1 MTGEELIESAIETWR
16 LNKGIGTAVVPSNLN
31 DKVLMY
37 QLLCKIYTRSPT
49 CDTLIV
55 VTSFKDRTDIIEFL
69 THQDEENDAEFKKLI
84 AERYIKILTADYI
97 KLTGYIK
104 KCYLFI
110 GYRLEDLI
118 SLVNW
123 QLEHSKFKLVIL
135 NKLFKNNEDSAKLY
149 KVCPVLDTFKQT
161 QLEQLR
167 MSTPVEE
174 MYCPIDLVEGSE
186 DKRLYDYYSEYIE
199 TSINIFGSFDVIK
212 QARIGD
218 SATNISS
225 AMICYQIAKEN
236 GWNEHLNMDIEYN
249 RQTDEMFNP
258 NNLKDRATQVYE
270 IIRNRTQL
278 VADYPGKFERILDI
292 VHENEGKKILIINK
306 RGEFASKV
314 TDYLNNLSEHNICGN
329 YHDKVDNVPA
339 VDIYGNPIYIK
350 SGSKA
355 GERRMY
361 GAKAQKS
368 LNEQLFNIG
377 KINVIST
384 NAAPD
389 KDLNIEV
396 DVVIITSPL
405 CESIE
410 SYLYRL
416 SKVRFKDDK
425 VKLYSLFCK
434 NTIEEKQL
442 LNKPTTD
449 THEIVNKDEISAT
462 AENNYAFFIAD

>member
-1 MTGEELIESAIETWR
+1 M
-16 LNKGIGTAVVPSNLN
+16 
-31 DKVLMY
+31 
-37 QLLCKIYTRSPT
+37 
-49 CDTLIV
+49 
-55 VTSFKDRTDIIEFL
+55 
-69 THQDEENDAEFKKLI
+69 
-84 AERYIKILTADYI
+84 
-97 KLTGYIK
+97 
-104 KCYLFI
+104 
-110 GYRLEDLI
+110 
-118 SLVNW
+118 
-123 QLEHSKFKLVIL
+123 
-135 NKLFKNNEDSAKLY
+135 
-149 KVCPVLDTFKQT
+149 
-161 QLEQLR
+161 
-167 MSTPVEE
+167 
-174 MYCPIDLVEGSE
+174 
-186 DKRLYDYYSEYIE
+186 
-199 TSINIFGSFDVIK
+199 
-212 QARIGD
+212 RIG
-218 SATNISS
+218 
-225 AMICYQIAKEN
+225 KKKK
-236 GWNEHLNMDIEYN
+236 NE
-249 RQTDEMFNP
+249 
-258 NNLKDRATQVYE
+258 LKK
-270 IIRNRTQL
+270 N
-278 VADYPGKFERILDI
+278 
-292 VHENEGKKILIINK
+292 LIINN

-314 TDYLNNLSEHNICGN
+314 TDYLNNLSEENICGN
-329 YHDKVDNVPA
+329 YHDKVDNIPA

-396 DVVIITSPL
+396 DVIIITSPL

-425 VKLYSLFCK
+425 VKLYSLFCR

-442 LNKPTTD
+442 LNKPITD

>member
-1 MTGEELIESAIETWR
+1 MTGNELIEDAIETWR
-16 LNKGIGTAVVPSNLN
+16 LNKGVGTAIVPTTLN

-49 CDTLIV
+49 CNTLIIV
-55 VTSFKDRTDIIEFL
+55 NNFNERTEIIEFL
-69 THQDEENDAEFKKLI
+69 THQDEANDKEFKDLLDNKH
-84 AERYIKILTADYI
+84 IKILTSDFVEKGQFIREFYLCIAYKISELQDYVHHI
-97 KLTGYIK
+97 IE
-104 KCYLFI
+104 
-110 GYRLEDLI
+110 R
-118 SLVNW
+118 S
-123 QLEHSKFKLVIL
+123 HFKLVIL
-135 NKLFKNNEDSAKLY
+135 NKLFKDNKDSARLY
-149 KVCPVLDTFKQT
+149 NICPVLNTFKQT

-174 MYCPIDLVEGSE
+174 MYCPVEIAADSE
-186 DKRLYDYYSEYIE
+186 DKKLYDYYSEYIE

-218 SATNISS
+218 SVSNTSS

-236 GWNEHLNMDIEYN
+236 GWNEHLDMSVEYN
-249 RQTDEMFNP
+249 RQTDELFNP

-278 VADYPGKFERILDI
+278 VADYAGKLERIIDI
-292 VHENEGKKILIINK
+292 VRENEGKKILIISK

-314 TDYLNNLSEHNICGN
+314 TDYLNNLSEHNVCGN
-329 YHDKVDNVPA
+329 YHDKVDSIPA

-368 LNEQLFNIG
+368 LNEQLFNLG
-377 KINVIST
+377 KINILST

-425 VKLYSLFCK
+425 VKLYSLYCR

-442 LNKPTTD
+442 LNKPSSD